1 MEIVDC
7 VDQEVGCCLHSDLLV
22 SFFRSI
28 CGNVGNRKHIIGSI
42 SVKIYAELREVGSI
56 LCALA

>member
-28 CGNVGNRKHIIGSI
+28 CGNVGNRKHII